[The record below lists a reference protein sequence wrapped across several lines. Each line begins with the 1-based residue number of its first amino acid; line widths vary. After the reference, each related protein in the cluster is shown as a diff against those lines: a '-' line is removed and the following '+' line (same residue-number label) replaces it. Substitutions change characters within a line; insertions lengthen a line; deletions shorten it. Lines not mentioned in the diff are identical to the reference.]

1 MTYLMDIKVFMKRKS
16 ISNSLSIEKFQT
28 KDWELRFNQHRL
40 MG

>member
-1 MTYLMDIKVFMKRKS
+1 MKRKGILDS
-16 ISNSLSIEKFQT
+16 RSVETFQT